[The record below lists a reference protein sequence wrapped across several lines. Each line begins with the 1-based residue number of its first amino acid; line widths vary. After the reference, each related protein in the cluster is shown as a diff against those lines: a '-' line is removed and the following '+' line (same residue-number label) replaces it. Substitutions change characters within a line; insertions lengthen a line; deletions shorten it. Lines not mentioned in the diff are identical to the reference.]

1 MSETAVSG
9 TPGEPSSTDPSSG
22 LQDAAPAQDDATS
35 SGGQPSVARAATDA
49 PVKEGDAGAAGTAGR
64 RRHVVP
70 DDAPVIP
77 DRSADDSDLGWG
89 DGPDSNDDR
98 LRRDVPPH
106 W

>member
-1 MSETAVSG
+1 MSGNPREL
-9 TPGEPSSTDPSSG
+9 SSTDPSSSPK
-22 LQDAAPAQDDATS
+22 DAAPAQDDATS
-35 SGGQPSVARAATDA
+35 SGGQPSAARSATGA
-49 PVKEGDAGAAGTAGR
+49 SVQEGDAGPAGATGR